1 MIKFI
6 RQLALGA
13 ACFALS
19 AGVAGAW
26 SLEEAAKPYKGTEI
40 SVIFLD
46 RPGYRAIMKMLPDFE
61 QKTGIKVKYEIVP
74 YESTL
79 EKEVRDF
86 SSNGDLTIALVDLV
100 WIGTFADSDYI
111 VPIEDLKKQFPN
123 IFDPN
128 YDISDFFPLLLNAF
142 GSWNGTVYG
151 PPFDNYSGLL
161 FYNKKLLKDA
171 GFDKPPETWD
181 DLLKVYAPKLT
192 KDGQYAYALQSRR
205 GETQSCDSFMRF
217 IWPWGGSLLDS
228 KFKSNLLSAQSE
240 AGLNFRQELMKYM
253 PSGIVDYD
261 HIEAVNALAQGK
273 VAMITEWSA
282 FYSTL
287 VDPKSS
293 KIVDDLGV
301 APEPKGPDGRKPALG
316 GFSLAVAKQAN
327 DNQKAASWLF
337 IQWATGKETA
347 KEYVENGGVSGRQ
360 STYKDPEIVKKY
372 PFVEPMVESWQKGVP
387 EFRPRFAEWPQ
398 LSEIVAEVGTN
409 IMIGSVSVKQ
419 GSEEIGK
426 RVEDVLSKAG
436 YYDGK
441 KKLAQ

>member
-1 MIKFI
+1 MIRFI
-6 RQLALGA
+6 HRLVLGA
-13 ACFALS
+13 TCFALS

-26 SLEEAAKPYKGTEI
+26 SLEDAAKPYKGTQI

-46 RPGYRAIMKMLPDFE
+46 RPGYRAIEKMLPDFE
-61 QKTGIKVKYEIVP
+61 QKTGIKVNYEIVP

-111 VPIEDLKKQFPN
+111 VPIDDLKKQFPN
-123 IFDPN
+123 IFDPS
-128 YDISDFFPLLLNAF
+128 YDMSDFFPLLLNAF
-142 GSWNGTVYG
+142 GSWNGVVYG

-161 FYNKKLLKDA
+161 YYNKKMLKDA

-181 DLLKVYAPKLT
+181 ELKAYAAKLT
-192 KDGQYAYALQSRR
+192 KNGKYGYALQSRR

-217 IWPWGGSLLDS
+217 IWPWGGSLLDA
-228 KFKSNLLSAQSE
+228 KFKSNLMSPESQ
-240 AGLNFRQELMKYM
+240 AGLNFRQDLIKYM
-253 PSGIVDYD
+253 PPGIVDFD
-261 HIEAVNALAQGK
+261 HIEAVNALAQGQ

-293 KIVDDLGV
+293 KIVNDLGV
-301 APEPKGPDGRKPALG
+301 APEPKGPAGRKPALG
-316 GFSLAVAKQAN
+316 GFCLAVAKQAN

-337 IQWATGKETA
+337 IQWATSKETA
-347 KEYVENGGVSGRQ
+347 KEYFENGGIPARQ
-360 STYKDPEIVKKY
+360 SVYKDPELIKKY
-372 PFVEPMVESWQKGVP
+372 PFVSPMVESWQQGVP

-398 LSEIVAEVGTN
+398 LSEIIAEVGTN
-409 IMIGSVSVKQ
+409 MMTGNVSVKQ

-426 RVEDVLSKAG
+426 RIEDVLSKAG

>member
-1 MIKFI
+1 MRKSLCNFI
-6 RQLALGA
+6 CGVTL
-13 ACFALS
+13 LS
-19 AGVAGAW
+19 ASTNFAGAW
-26 SLEEAAKPYKGTEI
+26 SLEEAAKPYKGTEV

-46 RPGYRAIMKMLPDFE
+46 RPGYRAIIKMLPEFE

-111 VPIEDLKKQFPN
+111 VPIEELKKKFPA

-128 YDISDFFPLLLNAF
+128 FDINDFFPLLLNAF
-142 GSWNGTVYG
+142 GTWNNKVYG

-161 FYNKKLLKDA
+161 FYNKQMLKDA

-181 DLLKVYAPKLT
+181 ELINTYAPKLT
-192 KDGQYAYALQSRR
+192 KNSKYAYALQSRR

-217 IWPWGGSLLDS
+217 IWPWGGSLLDA
-228 KFKSNLLSAQSE
+228 KFKSNLTSE
-240 AGLNFRQELMKYM
+240 KSQAGLDFRQQLIKYM
-253 PSGIVDYD
+253 PPGIVDYD
-261 HIEAVNALAQGK
+261 HSEAVNALAQGQ

-293 KIVDDLGV
+293 KIVDQLGV

-316 GFSLAVAKQAN
+316 GFSLAVAKQGK
-327 DNQKAASWLF
+327 DEQQAASWLF
-337 IQWATGKETA
+337 IQWATSKEKA

-360 STYKDPEIVKKY
+360 STYDAEIAKKY
-372 PFVEPMVESWQKGVP
+372 PFAGPMVESWQKGVP

-398 LSEIVAEVGTN
+398 LTEIVAEVGTKM
-409 IMIGSVSVKQ
+409 MIGSVTVKQ

-426 RVEDVLSKAG
+426 RIEDVLSKAG

-441 KKLAQ
+441 KALAQ